1 MTSYMDGPKFHISTV
16 SITCTSPNLVL
27 ILDTFTFASP
37 DSENT
42 LTLFVSGFF
51 EIVTNSPP
59 RVSSGPLTISF
70 LNRKFFTKCFNIN
83 LFIVGRGKSST
94 GVSSL
99 SKALLTGEKIV
110 TFPAASSS
118 SLMPTKSMSS
128 LNCEKA
134 FLAAGLLATSSSDLT
149 LT

>member
-1 MTSYMDGPKFHISTV
+1 MMSYMDGPKFHISTV

-59 RVSSGPLTISF
+59 RVSS
-70 LNRKFFTKCFNIN
+70 
-83 LFIVGRGKSST
+83 
-94 GVSSL
+94 
-99 SKALLTGEKIV
+99 
-110 TFPAASSS
+110 
-118 SLMPTKSMSS
+118 
-128 LNCEKA
+128 
-134 FLAAGLLATSSSDLT
+134 
-149 LT
+149 

>member
-1 MTSYMDGPKFHISTV
+1 MLTGVKNWRRKGGRGTKYEEKLMTSYMDGPKFHISTV

-59 RVSSGPLTISF
+59 RVSS
-70 LNRKFFTKCFNIN
+70 
-83 LFIVGRGKSST
+83 
-94 GVSSL
+94 
-99 SKALLTGEKIV
+99 
-110 TFPAASSS
+110 
-118 SLMPTKSMSS
+118 
-128 LNCEKA
+128 
-134 FLAAGLLATSSSDLT
+134 
-149 LT
+149 